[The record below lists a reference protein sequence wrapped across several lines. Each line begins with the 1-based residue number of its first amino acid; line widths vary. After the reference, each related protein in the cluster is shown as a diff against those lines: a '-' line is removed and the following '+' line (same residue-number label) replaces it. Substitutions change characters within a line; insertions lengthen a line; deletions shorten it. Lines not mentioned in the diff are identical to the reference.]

1 MKRLLCLL
9 LLLSLAVW
17 AAGCGKQPEPV
28 APSSENAA
36 SGEVPAAASSTAP
49 TETQIAPAQ
58 PEDLLAWGGK
68 TLSGYGAKWAER
80 EFADISLNT
89 VDEEDAD
96 CASCSFAFSDSEKN
110 PGMTVNG
117 SLYLGKDASVLFD
130 IPEEAELDPLTD
142 GFLAEQVKALLPE
155 AKEEPRTSG
164 STVWNVRSFCQE
176 AQTDG
181 YLVYDLIAWS
191 EADGA
196 LAYVNASAVLRGAAL
211 GDKAAE
217 TVSAL
222 MQEWFSSLEI
232 R

>member
-1 MKRLLCLL
+1 MKRLLCLIL
-9 LLLSLAVW
+9 LISLAAS
-17 AAGCGKQPEPV
+17 AAGCGKQPEP
-28 APSSENAA
+28 SAA
-36 SGEVPAAASSTAP
+36 STSAPATSTQASAEAP
-49 TETQIAPAQ
+49 TEAPAE
-58 PEDLLAWGGK
+58 PEDLLTWGGK
-68 TLSGYGAKWAER
+68 TLSGYGTKWAEQQG
-80 EFADISLNT
+80 FAAVDVKDT
-89 VDEEDAD
+89 DEEDAD
-96 CASCSFAFSDSEKN
+96 CASCSFAFADSAEKY
-110 PGMTVNG
+110 PGLTVNG
-117 SLYLGKDASVLFD
+117 SIYLGKDASVLFD
-130 IPEEAELDPLTD
+130 IPEEEEIDPLAH

-155 AKEEPRTSG
+155 AKEETKTLG

>member
-1 MKRLLCLL
+1 MKRLLCLIL
-9 LLLSLAVW
+9 LISLAAS
-17 AAGCGKQPEPV
+17 AAGCGKQPEP
-28 APSSENAA
+28 SAA
-36 SGEVPAAASSTAP
+36 STTAPATSTQASAEAP
-49 TETQIAPAQ
+49 TEAPAES
-58 PEDLLAWGGK
+58 EDLLAWGGK

-96 CASCSFAFSDSEKN
+96 CASCSFAFSDSEKY

-117 SLYLGKDASVLFD
+117 SLYLGKDVSVLFD
-130 IPEEAELDPLTD
+130 IPEEAELDPLAD
-142 GFLAEQVKALLPE
+142 GFLAEQVRALLPE
-155 AKEEPRTSG
+155 AKEETRTSG
-164 STVWNVRSFCQE
+164 STVWNVHSFCQE

-191 EADGA
+191 EADGD